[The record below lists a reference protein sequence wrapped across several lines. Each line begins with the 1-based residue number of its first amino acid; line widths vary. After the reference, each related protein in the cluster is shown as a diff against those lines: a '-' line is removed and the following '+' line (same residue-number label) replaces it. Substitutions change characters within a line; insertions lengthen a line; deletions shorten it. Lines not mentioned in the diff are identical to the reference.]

1 MQARSIGNYGWDEQ
15 WAARPEASAADFAV
29 CRHGKLRKDRRWR
42 GFPPYDVEKC
52 ASVAISEA
60 GKAPAHPLLPNDS
73 GYVNRAKPE
82 RN

>member
-1 MQARSIGNYGWDEQ
+1 M
-15 WAARPEASAADFAV
+15 RPEASVADFAV